1 MTSND
6 NATAQMLLFPIQ
18 EKEYSHY
25 LSDDETVMQLRLDF
39 SRWNNDR
46 ITGKRVFTEE
56 EVWKTRKNLRI
67 ANEILLKGGFKPI
80 VSPFDD

>member
-56 EVWKTRKNLRI
+56 EVWKTRKNLRT